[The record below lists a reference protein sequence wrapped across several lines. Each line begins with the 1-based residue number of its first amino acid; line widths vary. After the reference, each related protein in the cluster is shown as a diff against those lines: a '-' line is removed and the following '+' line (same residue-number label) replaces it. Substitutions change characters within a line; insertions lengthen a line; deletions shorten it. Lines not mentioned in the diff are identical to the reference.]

1 MDIDAL
7 AKAKYISLTT
17 FKKDGTPV
25 ANPVWLARDGDRLV
39 VLTERSAGKAKRL
52 RNGGRVLVAPCDMR
66 GRARGE
72 AIEGT
77 AQLQDAAETAAT
89 LALIRQRYGIQAR
102 LAFWRQDRKAR
113 GTQAGTHVGA
123 HVGAHVGIAISL
135 DGSASTSEV

>member
-25 ANPVWLARDGDRLV
+25 TNPVWLARDGDRLV

-52 RNGGRVLVAPCDMR
+52 RNSGRVLVAPCDMR
-66 GRARGE
+66 GRAQGE
-72 AIEGT
+72 AIKGT
-77 AQLQDAAETAAT
+77 AQLQDPAETAAT

-102 LAFWRQDRKAR
+102 LAFWRQDRRAKGA
-113 GTQAGTHVGA
+113 QAGA
-123 HVGAHVGIAISL
+123 YVGAHVGIAISL

>member
-25 ANPVWLARDGDRLV
+25 TNPVWLTRDGDRLV

-52 RNGGRVLVAPCDMR
+52 RNRGRVLVAPCDMR
-66 GRARGE
+66 GRAQGE
-72 AIEGT
+72 AIKGT
-77 AQLQDAAETAAT
+77 AQLQDPAETAAT

-102 LAFWRQDRKAR
+102 LAFWRQDRRAKGAL
-113 GTQAGTHVGA
+113 AGA
-123 HVGAHVGIAISL
+123 YVGAHVGIAIRL